1 MDKFNSIQKYKRFL
15 TPHVQSTWLGVLG
28 ALSAR
33 GGGELVL
40 KGGTVWGGGLVGIV
54 RYPARGNFGRLQG
67 TLATARCCPSWP
79 FTNAHGLHPTPPTAA
94 ILSAGLL
101 LREVVRL
108 ADSMQFRP
116 RFCQLVC
123 QP

>member
-1 MDKFNSIQKYKRFL
+1 M

-54 RYPARGNFGRLQG
+54 RYPARRDIGCPQGHLGDG
-67 TLATARCCPSWP
+67 TLLPVLALHERARFASNATKSGDTKR
-79 FTNAHGLHPTPPTAA
+79 GAA
-94 ILSAGLL
+94 SKGG
-101 LREVVRL
+101 R
-108 ADSMQFRP
+108 
-116 RFCQLVC
+116 
-123 QP
+123 